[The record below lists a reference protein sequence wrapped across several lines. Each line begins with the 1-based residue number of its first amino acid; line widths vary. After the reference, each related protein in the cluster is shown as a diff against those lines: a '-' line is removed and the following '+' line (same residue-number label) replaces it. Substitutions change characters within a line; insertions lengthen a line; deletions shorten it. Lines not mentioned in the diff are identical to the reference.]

1 MRRPRIYH
9 VGPAELANPA
19 ESLKHRLID
28 HIPFKLIQVNESV
41 NGIPDLI
48 WLRRIA
54 HVTSRSN
61 AYQSFSFPICTVVK
75 IQDIVVAAIM
85 IADLWQST
93 SRFGHE
99 TICWPEE
106 DIQVFRMGNAVVVLL
121 NLQRPRIG
129 AEAHVGQTGRKSKPR
144 AAWHGDYRC
153 SKTAIT
159 RASVDLST
167 AWWEGP
173 ADATRGPVIPVMIRG
188 VS

>member
-1 MRRPRIYH
+1 MAI
-9 VGPAELANPA
+9 
-19 ESLKHRLID
+19 
-28 HIPFKLIQVNESV
+28 
-41 NGIPDLI
+41 
-48 WLRRIA
+48 
-54 HVTSRSN
+54 HVT
-61 AYQSFSFPICTVVK
+61 
-75 IQDIVVAAIM
+75 
-85 IADLWQST
+85 LWP
-93 SRFGHE
+93 RDY
-99 TICWPEE
+99 CWPEE